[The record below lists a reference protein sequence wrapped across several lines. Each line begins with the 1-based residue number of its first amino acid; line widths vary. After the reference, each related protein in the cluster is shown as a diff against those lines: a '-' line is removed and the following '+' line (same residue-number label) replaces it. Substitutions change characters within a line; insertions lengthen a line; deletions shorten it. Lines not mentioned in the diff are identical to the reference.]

1 MAFHRARTHAFSSP
15 MNGKWA
21 ARSLRIFSGWAAR
34 KFVDH
39 SGRRR
44 ASSGSSSNLVATSK
58 WPARAWHTFSGDNH
72 CRWNKG
78 PLKKGQDKG
87 PAISS
92 PRMLFV
98 TVIKP
103 CWDGNSCHTSGERRW
118 QVIFFTKGCFL
129 VLPCPVVGNKTG
141 IQGPYKTNA
150 TLLSLEFAVAT
161 PGHINLSSSAEAAI
175 FWGPLAEIK
184 NFMPAPRSPCGSAQR
199 NPGTRCK
206 NRNFFVLSGVLCQG
220 PSRVRKAIL
229 FFALIW
235 SELLCWHAEKPT

>member
-1 MAFHRARTHAFSSP
+1 MNFFLCPIKIFSVVLCKNVSWSTRVWAQFCIIAANWLQSLSSSCDDASGIPFWSMWSCTRKWMAVGDFDSHVHSCFPVCQVLKKKLWMAFHRARTHAFSNP

-103 CWDGNSCHTSGERRW
+103 C
-118 QVIFFTKGCFL
+118 
-129 VLPCPVVGNKTG
+129 
-141 IQGPYKTNA
+141 
-150 TLLSLEFAVAT
+150 
-161 PGHINLSSSAEAAI
+161 
-175 FWGPLAEIK
+175 
-184 NFMPAPRSPCGSAQR
+184 
-199 NPGTRCK
+199 
-206 NRNFFVLSGVLCQG
+206 
-220 PSRVRKAIL
+220 
-229 FFALIW
+229 
-235 SELLCWHAEKPT
+235 